1 MSDPGS
7 WLLLIG
13 RILFALNFAV
23 VAGLGFH
30 VGKSQ
35 MAVGYS
41 RQVGFPF
48 PAIAGWPT
56 GLWLIAGGLSIALG
70 IYADVGALMIAA
82 FLIPAAWWFH
92 AFWKVEDENQKQM
105 AQILFW
111 RNVTFL
117 GAALIIFV
125 LFATFGH
132 DLALTVTDPV
142 FDLRD

>member
-1 MSDPGS
+1 MSDAGS
-7 WLLLIG
+7 WILLVG
-13 RILFALNFAV
+13 RILFALNFAL
-23 VAGLGFH
+23 VAGAVFH

-41 RQVGFPF
+41 RQIGFPF
-48 PAIAGWPT
+48 AAIAGWPT

-70 IYADVGALMIAA
+70 IYGDVGALMLAA
-82 FLIPAAWWFH
+82 FVIPAAWWFH
-92 AFWKVEDENQKQM
+92 AFWKVEDESQKQT
-105 AQILFW
+105 AHLLFW

-125 LFATFGH
+125 LFAAFGH

>member
-1 MSDPGS
+1 M
-7 WLLLIG
+7 
-13 RILFALNFAV
+13 
-23 VAGLGFH
+23 
-30 VGKSQ
+30 
-35 MAVGYS
+35 
-41 RQVGFPF
+41 
-48 PAIAGWPT
+48 
-56 GLWLIAGGLSIALG
+56 IAGGLSIALG
-70 IYADVGALMIAA
+70 VYADVGALMIAA
-82 FLIPAAWWFH
+82 ILIPAAWWFH

-117 GAALIIFV
+117 GAAVIIFA